1 MSGEENKA
9 LVRRY
14 LDAISGKPKPTS
26 ILDQFLSDEILKRHI
41 AETEFGFPN
50 YEIIAEEMLA
60 DGDKVMVKVLI
71 RGVHRGNFM
80 GIPATGK
87 QIEALGALIYTIT
100 NGKIS
105 DHWMLADSMTMMQQL
120 GVIPVQEA

>member
-80 GIPATGK
+80 DIPATGK

>member
-26 ILDQFLSDEILKRHI
+26 ILDQFLSDEILKHHI

-71 RGVHRGNFM
+71 RGVHRGNFI

>member
-71 RGVHRGNFM
+71 RGVHRGNFI

>member
-87 QIEALGALIYTIT
+87 QIEASGALIYTIT